1 MLAFFAEMLRAN
13 LALKIKSS
21 KFDENLENLSSN
33 DFNNIALAYCQQVII
48 TYILIHKLTPTA
60 RKPHQTFISL

>member
-1 MLAFFAEMLRAN
+1 MLRAN

-33 DFNNIALAYCQQVII
+33 DFNNIAMAYCQQVIFFFWAFI
-48 TYILIHKLTPTA
+48 ILEFTH
-60 RKPHQTFISL
+60 